1 MQDTEGCGWTDNC
14 PPVGWLLALPALQ
27 NSESQCCQVVAC
39 FKQLSRSD
47 QCAVVDNRG
56 LPYPGIFCQASSS
69 SVHLWVA
76 STSLEGYRQLSVD
89 VEGEL
94 KDVT

>member
-1 MQDTEGCGWTDNC
+1 MQDTGESGWTDNR

-47 QCAVVDNRG
+47 RCVVVDNCG

-76 STSLEGYRQLSVD
+76 STLEDYYRQLSVD
-89 VEGEL
+89 VESEL